1 MFSNLC
7 EYIRQSP
14 YHSGKR
20 KLPVDRY
27 TVHCYVGQAA
37 LKRGVDGFYS
47 RPAGKGASC
56 QYFISFDGRVG
67 GVCDENFRS
76 WCSSSEAN
84 DTRAITVEVASDNTA
99 PYAFTNAAYNKLIE
113 LTVDIMKRYKKKRL
127 VYIADKNKALKYQ
140 PAPDEMLLTL
150 HKFFAAKACPGPW
163 FIAKIPEFIETVNK
177 LLGGAEP
184 GPEYTKPLPGEGL
197 YAIAKRCNISK
208 AEIKRLNPW
217 CTPPKYI
224 VPMGKEVRIK

>member
-113 LTVDIMKRYKKKRL
+113 LTVDIMKGIKR
-127 VYIADKNKALKYQ
+127 K
-140 PAPDEMLLTL
+140 
-150 HKFFAAKACPGPW
+150 
-163 FIAKIPEFIETVNK
+163 
-177 LLGGAEP
+177 
-184 GPEYTKPLPGEGL
+184 GL
-197 YAIAKRCNISK
+197 YILQ
-208 AEIKRLNPW
+208 IKIRP
-217 CTPPKYI
+217 
-224 VPMGKEVRIK
+224 